1 LGDPKF
7 SRRKY
12 DKPTFPW
19 EGDRIKA
26 ENELIKKYGLKNKKE
41 LWKAQTLLRN
51 FRHRSRTLQAK
62 VRYED
67 KQAEKEKEEM
77 LKKLGYLGL
86 LPLEGATLNDVLS
99 LDVEAILSR
108 RLQTLAYVK
117 GLAYTTKQARQL
129 IVHGHTAIGDRK
141 MTVPGY
147 LVKRD
152 EENMIKYSPTSPLAH
167 DMHPARPDMEKIQP
181 PSEKV
186 EEEKGE
192 EKVEEPEKKEAV
204 EGEEE
209 PVKEEVE
216 EETET
221 EDEESPPPE
230 KEAAEEGK

>member
-1 LGDPKF
+1 MGDPKF

-51 FRHRSRTLQAK
+51 FRQRSRTLQAK

-67 KQAEKEKEEM
+67 KQAEKEKDEM

-152 EENMIKYSPTSPLAH
+152 EENMIKYSPTSPLVH

-209 PVKEEVE
+209 PAKEEVE
-216 EETET
+216 EKTKG
-221 EDEESPPPE
+221 EESPPPE
-230 KEAAEEGK
+230 KKEAKEEK